1 MYKKRAQTKR
11 LRDGETRLAPGSE
24 NESTDVLFEKTRRE
38 RVVRT
43 LLLLLLF
50 FTKHT
55 RAFFF
60 FANLSREEEEETLIR
75 KKKNGEKTR
84 AKKTASLSLS
94 FRGKTTKSAFVHSSF
109 VPKRVRTVAI
119 VVRNEMC
126 VQVRVIL
133 YEKK

>member
-11 LRDGETRLAPGSE
+11 LRDGETRLVPGSE

-43 LLLLLLF
+43 LLFFF

-60 FANLSREEEEETLIR
+60 AKFFLSREEEETLIR

-84 AKKTASLSLS
+84 AAARERRKKTASLSLS
-94 FRGKTTKSAFVHSSF
+94 FRGKTTKSAFVHSFLRAKTRSNGR
-109 VPKRVRTVAI
+109 K
-119 VVRNEMC
+119 VVRNEMVWC
-126 VQVRVIL
+126 L
-133 YEKK
+133 CA